1 MKAPALAA
9 LVRILTGV
17 SIRWVHC
24 RPEARQRVY
33 FANHTSHLDTLVL
46 WAALPEEIRDL
57 TRPVAARDYWEVGRV
72 RHFLATRVFH
82 AVSIERAN
90 VTKHNNPLDL
100 VLGAM
105 GDRYSVIL
113 FPEGGRNE
121 GPDVGEFKCG
131 LYHLSRARPDLELVP
146 VHIENLNRIL
156 PKGEFLPVPLL
167 SSITFGPPI
176 RLMENEPKTVFLQ
189 RAHEAVC
196 SLKGW

>member
-24 RPEARQRVY
+24 QPDARQRVY

-72 RHFLATRVFH
+72 RRYLATKVFH

-90 VTKHNNPLDL
+90 VTKHNNPLGL

-131 LYHLSRARPDLELVP
+131 LYHLSRTRPDLELVP

-176 RLMENEPKTVFLQ
+176 RLMENEPKAEFLQ
-189 RAHEAVC
+189 RAREAVC
-196 SLKGW
+196 SLKRW